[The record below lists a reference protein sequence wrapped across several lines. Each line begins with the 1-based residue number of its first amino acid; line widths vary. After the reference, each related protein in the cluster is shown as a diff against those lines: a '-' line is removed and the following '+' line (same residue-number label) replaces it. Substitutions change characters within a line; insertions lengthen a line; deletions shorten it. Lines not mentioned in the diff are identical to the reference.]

1 MSGGYGFVD
10 LYITNSQIAAKTLTD
25 RCGVSA
31 EKMSVI
37 HNGLTEMPANILPLA
52 KRPLN
57 VLTVANINPRKG
69 YLEYL
74 AAIKLVHNAIPDA
87 QFIFVGRDDM
97 DGQIQKAISAA
108 GMSGFINFEGFQSD
122 VSHYFGNARVCVLP
136 SLWGEGCPTSLLE
149 SLAWGV
155 PVVANRID
163 GVPELISDGI
173 DGFLL
178 SPQHIEK
185 MAAKII
191 ELLSNCQI
199 ATSFGI
205 AGREKVLRDF
215 TIEACSIQHEQEF
228 IKLLEIT

>member
-1 MSGGYGFVD
+1 M
-10 LYITNSQIAAKTLTD
+10 
-25 RCGVSA
+25 
-31 EKMSVI
+31 
-37 HNGLTEMPANILPLA
+37 
-52 KRPLN
+52 
-57 VLTVANINPRKG
+57 LTVANINPRKG

-74 AAIKLVHNAIPDA
+74 SAIKLVHNAIPDA

-173 DGFLL
+173 DGFNG
-178 SPQHIEK
+178 PQSRK
-185 MAAKII
+185 NGCQII